1 MLHIF
6 IMLLLLTGI
15 AGQAVRAGDQPA
27 DSSDTIPQP
36 AETTQE
42 SGAGSDDSKEGKEGK
57 EGKAGEDEP
66 DCE

>member
-1 MLHIF
+1 MKHIF

-27 DSSDTIPQP
+27 DSSDTIPQSTG
-36 AETTQE
+36 TTQE
-42 SGAGSDDSKEGKEGK
+42 SGGDSDASNEGKT
-57 EGKAGEDEP
+57 GEEEP